1 MRNAL
6 LIAIAIA
13 TCGTALGQ
21 VKQKVAECVERELAK
36 VRTTASY
43 AVEGGVTC
51 RAGII
56 KDFKCDKENK
66 NQVISYVAPEGFV
79 VISSKLDVMSK
90 TDRGAVGN
98 LTWDQKGASAGVS
111 CAGNACDKGDREW
124 SGIKIS
130 GTVQRLPTETDRK
143 AAMDLCLDE
152 VLK

>member
-13 TCGTALGQ
+13 TCGTAWGQ

-36 VRTTASY
+36 VRTTANY
-43 AVEGGVTC
+43 AIEGGVTC
-51 RAGII
+51 SAGII
-56 KDFKCDKENK
+56 KNFSCDKEDK
-66 NQVISYVAPEGFV
+66 NQLVSYAAPDGFV

-90 TDRGAVGN
+90 TDRGGVGVLN
-98 LTWDQKGASAGVS
+98 WDQKGASAAVS
-111 CAGNACDKGDREW
+111 CAGNGCDKGDREW

-130 GTVQRLPTETDRK
+130 GTVQRLPTEADRK